1 MTKLCQTLIVRKGR
15 VLLGTWK
22 KGPFAGRVTGL
33 LGKAKFDQETPE
45 MVSQRKCLEL
55 AQVTIDPRLVS
66 RRALFAFIEND
77 KDHPSARSL
86 GEEYVETQLIY
97 NADVAE
103 LVGGVALGKPT
114 ETDEFVPK
122 WYALDK
128 LPFKDMPEDDEWWY
142 PRVLEDQERL
152 FGEFVFIGS
161 ALQSHEVKSVTAA
174 SGDLLHHDSMFTGG
188 GANDVRTTTLLESEL
203 VREISRHVAAG
214 VGEDDSNPKA
224 NPNQG
229 QEDQGQE
236 VDGRGQGH
244 GEEEEEEA
252 DEKEEVPVVLH
263 NSNCSK
269 SRALLRKIE
278 AANIVHRVRDYV
290 ADPLTLSELEC
301 VHVSE
306 LFFSFGDQYFSLYIK
321 YKQTD

>member
-188 GANDVRTTTLLESEL
+188 GANDVRTTTTLLESEL

-214 VGEDDSNPKA
+214 VGEDDSNPNA
-224 NPNQG
+224 NQG

-236 VDGRGQGH
+236 
-244 GEEEEEEA
+244 EEEA
-252 DEKEEVPVVLH
+252 DEKDEVPVVLH

-269 SRALLRKIE
+269 SRALLRKMK

-306 LFFSFGDQYFSLYIK
+306 PFFIIFG
-321 YKQTD
+321 

>member
-188 GANDVRTTTLLESEL
+188 GANDVRTTTTLLESEL

-224 NPNQG
+224 NQG
-229 QEDQGQE
+229 QEDQGQKDQEQE

-269 SRALLRKIE
+269 SRALLRKMK

-306 LFFSFGDQYFSLYIK
+306 PFFFSLLVTNTFRCI
-321 YKQTD
+321 

>member
-1 MTKLCQTLIVRKGR
+1 M
-15 VLLGTWK
+15 LLGTWK

-188 GANDVRTTTLLESEL
+188 GANDVRTTTTLLESEL

-224 NPNQG
+224 NQG

-236 VDGRGQGH
+236 
-244 GEEEEEEA
+244 EEEA
-252 DEKEEVPVVLH
+252 DEKDEVPVVLH

-269 SRALLRKIE
+269 SRALLRKMK

-306 LFFSFGDQYFSLYIK
+306 PFFFSLLVTNTFRCI
-321 YKQTD
+321 

>member
-1 MTKLCQTLIVRKGR
+1 M
-15 VLLGTWK
+15 LLGTWK

-188 GANDVRTTTLLESEL
+188 GANDVRTTTTLLESEL

-224 NPNQG
+224 NQG
-229 QEDQGQE
+229 QKDQGQ
-236 VDGRGQGH
+236 
-244 GEEEEEEA
+244 EEEEA

-269 SRALLRKIE
+269 SRALLRKMK

-306 LFFSFGDQYFSLYIK
+306 PFFIIFGDQYFSLYIK
-321 YKQTD
+321 LQTD

>member
-224 NPNQG
+224 DQG
-229 QEDQGQE
+229 QEDHGQ
-236 VDGRGQGH
+236 
-244 GEEEEEEA
+244 EEEEA

-269 SRALLRKIE
+269 SRALLRKMK

-306 LFFSFGDQYFSLYIK
+306 LFFLLLVTNTFRCI
-321 YKQTD
+321 

>member
-1 MTKLCQTLIVRKGR
+1 MR
-15 VLLGTWK
+15 VDNTHAFLLTGTWK

-224 NPNQG
+224 NQG
-229 QEDQGQE
+229 QEDQGQ
-236 VDGRGQGH
+236 
-244 GEEEEEEA
+244 EEEEA

-269 SRALLRKIE
+269 SRALLRKMK

-306 LFFSFGDQYFSLYIK
+306 PFFFFFW
-321 YKQTD
+321 